1 MSHWKQSDTVFMSEP
16 SVHISEI
23 FYSLSGEG
31 ITAGVPTVFVR
42 LSGCSLRCGVTSD
55 GRKLWCD
62 TPYALGPNTG
72 EKMNVSEVFAR
83 VEQFGVAETQI
94 LLSGGEPLEGEDKR
108 EFCALFS
115 ERVWKKRHNS
125 LFSSPRI
132 ETNGREPISGLE
144 HMVFTLDYKLP
155 GSGMEGEMFLENF
168 TFLRERKNSLDEIKF
183 VVRDR
188 KDFERSLEVIH
199 SYQLQEMNLLFS
211 PVEKECTG
219 ADLADWIKAAGIP
232 NSRLS
237 LQLHKILWG
246 NKRGV

>member
-1 MSHWKQSDTVFMSEP
+1 MSEP

-31 ITAGVPTVFVR
+31 ISAGVPTIFVR
-42 LSGCSLRCGVTSD
+42 LSGCSLRCGVTQD

-72 EKMNVSEVFAR
+72 EIMSVSESIR
-83 VEQFGVAETQI
+83 KVESFGVKGTQI
-94 LLSGGEPLEGEDKR
+94 LLSGGEPLEGADKR
-108 EFCALFS
+108 DFCALFS
-115 ERVWKKRHNS
+115 EWVWKKRHNS
-125 LFSSPRI
+125 LFSSPRV

-144 HMVFTLDYKLP
+144 NMVFTLDYKLP
-155 GSGMEGEMFLENF
+155 GSGMEEEMLPENF
-168 TFLRERKNSLDEIKF
+168 LFLRDRKNSLDEIKF

-188 KDFERSLEVIH
+188 KDFERSLEVID
-199 SYQLQEMNLLFS
+199 SYQLNKMNLLFS
-211 PVEKECTG
+211 PVEKECSA
-219 ADLADWIKAAGIP
+219 ADLAEWIKTAGIP